1 MRTMARAGP
10 VYRILQDK
18 QDLRCHEDNQAGK
31 GQAGR
36 WRDRPSYH
44 AAHRPRR
51 HSHFLGRW
59 TQVSCKEW
67 VVWYGMVDHG
77 MVWYWGWW
85 NVMLSPW
92 HGVAWSQA
100 AIMRFTGPRNKQD
113 SPGLRK
119 LGSKYFGD
127 ILVTCRLAVSY
138 HEWHWNSF
146 IHVLLCT

>member
-18 QDLRCHEDNQAGK
+18 QDLRCHEDNQARK

-67 VVWYGMVDHG
+67 VARYGMVWWTMVWYGIGGGG
-77 MVWYWGWW
+77 MLCCHPDLVY
-85 NVMLSPW
+85 
-92 HGVAWSQA
+92 H
-100 AIMRFTGPRNKQD
+100 D
-113 SPGLRK
+113 LRPP
-119 LGSKYFGD
+119 L
-127 ILVTCRLAVSY
+127 
-138 HEWHWNSF
+138 
-146 IHVLLCT
+146 